1 MASRKSGNTNK
12 TAHVLNVIAGASTP
26 RPEAERPQT
35 PAAPQEPAAP
45 PINAIEAAP
54 AVEVTEPVV
63 SAPEAPAEA
72 PQAPVAQ
79 HPVPP
84 ILQVARAAD
93 ESLSLQIRDA
103 LEQELEAETL
113 AASEKQPAPEPPSSD
128 LSAAPSLDAPAE
140 ETPPAGSAVIP
151 TGDGASSPQEPAPST
166 EEEAPASPAEPESPP
181 AASSAP
187 AAAMPPAVSEPPETT
202 QELLYVNVMQ
212 QLVEEQAMRYIRMF
226 GVCDCPRCV
235 IDVKALALTNLP
247 PKYVVMRRGE
257 MVPMLTV
264 YEKRF
269 STAVTAQLIQ
279 ACKKVM
285 EFPRHDL

>member
-45 PINAIEAAP
+45 PVNAIEAAP

-93 ESLSLQIRDA
+93 ESLSSRSGMPWSRSWKRRLWQQRKSSRPRSRPLPIFRRRPVLMRRQKKCPLPALPPYPLVTAHHLRKSLPHPQRKRPPPLQPSRKA
-103 LEQELEAETL
+103 LPLH
-113 AASEKQPAPEPPSSD
+113 PAP
-128 LSAAPSLDAPAE
+128 L
-140 ETPPAGSAVIP
+140 
-151 TGDGASSPQEPAPST
+151 PQQCLPQSR
-166 EEEAPASPAEPESPP
+166 S
-181 AASSAP
+181 
-187 AAAMPPAVSEPPETT
+187 
-202 QELLYVNVMQ
+202 
-212 QLVEEQAMRYIRMF
+212 RRK
-226 GVCDCPRCV
+226 PRRNCS
-235 IDVKALALTNLP
+235 
-247 PKYVVMRRGE
+247 MS
-257 MVPMLTV
+257 M
-264 YEKRF
+264 
-269 STAVTAQLIQ
+269 
-279 ACKKVM
+279 
-285 EFPRHDL
+285 

>member
-45 PINAIEAAP
+45 PVNAIEAAP

-103 LEQELEAETL
+103 LEQELEAE
-113 AASEKQPAPEPPSSD
+113 
-128 LSAAPSLDAPAE
+128 
-140 ETPPAGSAVIP
+140 
-151 TGDGASSPQEPAPST
+151 
-166 EEEAPASPAEPESPP
+166 
-181 AASSAP
+181 
-187 AAAMPPAVSEPPETT
+187 
-202 QELLYVNVMQ
+202 
-212 QLVEEQAMRYIRMF
+212 
-226 GVCDCPRCV
+226 
-235 IDVKALALTNLP
+235 
-247 PKYVVMRRGE
+247 
-257 MVPMLTV
+257 
-264 YEKRF
+264 
-269 STAVTAQLIQ
+269 
-279 ACKKVM
+279 
-285 EFPRHDL
+285 

>member
-45 PINAIEAAP
+45 PVNAIEAAP

-103 LEQELEAETL
+103 LEQELEAKSSRPRSRPLPIFRRRPVLMRRQKKRPLPALPPYPLVTAHHL
-113 AASEKQPAPEPPSSD
+113 RKSLPHPQRKRPPPLQPSRKALPLHPAP
-128 LSAAPSLDAPAE
+128 L
-140 ETPPAGSAVIP
+140 
-151 TGDGASSPQEPAPST
+151 PQ
-166 EEEAPASPAEPESPP
+166 
-181 AASSAP
+181 
-187 AAAMPPAVSEPPETT
+187 
-202 QELLYVNVMQ
+202 Q
-212 QLVEEQAMRYIRMF
+212 
-226 GVCDCPRCV
+226 C
-235 IDVKALALTNLP
+235 LP
-247 PKYVVMRRGE
+247 QSRSRRKPHRNCS
-257 MVPMLTV
+257 MSM
-264 YEKRF
+264 
-269 STAVTAQLIQ
+269 
-279 ACKKVM
+279 
-285 EFPRHDL
+285 

>member
-45 PINAIEAAP
+45 PVNAIEAAP

-113 AASEKQPAPEPPSSD
+113 ATAEKQPAPEPPSSD

-140 ETPPAGSAVIP
+140 EMPALPPYPLVTAHHLRK
-151 TGDGASSPQEPAPST
+151 SPPHPQRKRPPPLQPSRKALPLHPAPL
-166 EEEAPASPAEPESPP
+166 P
-181 AASSAP
+181 
-187 AAAMPPAVSEPPETT
+187 
-202 QELLYVNVMQ
+202 Q
-212 QLVEEQAMRYIRMF
+212 QCLPQSRSRRK
-226 GVCDCPRCV
+226 PRRNCS
-235 IDVKALALTNLP
+235 
-247 PKYVVMRRGE
+247 MS
-257 MVPMLTV
+257 M
-264 YEKRF
+264 
-269 STAVTAQLIQ
+269 
-279 ACKKVM
+279 
-285 EFPRHDL
+285 